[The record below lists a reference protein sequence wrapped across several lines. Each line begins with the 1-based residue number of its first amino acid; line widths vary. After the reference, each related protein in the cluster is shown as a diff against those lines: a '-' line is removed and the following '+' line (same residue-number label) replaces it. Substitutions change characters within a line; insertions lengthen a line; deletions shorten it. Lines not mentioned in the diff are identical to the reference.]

1 MFRMD
6 LDGKSAS
13 LGTLYSAYSNQFFGG
28 ISFWNSSVIE
38 DQKDVLLQTSSKLG
52 KEHLTN

>member
-28 ISFWNSSVIE
+28 ISFWNSSAIE
-38 DQKDVLLQTSSKLG
+38 GNKDVFLQPSSKLG
-52 KEHLTN
+52 NEPI